1 VGIPS
6 AWLIQGIKVWA
17 LFESPAAAES
27 QSRHTAWWT
36 CSAFSV
42 NAVATTAAGPAH
54 RHQFRRGYPTWRPGD
69 EIFLNPTS
77 RLRVVAV
84 DAGTLTVERVERLD
98 R

>member
-1 VGIPS
+1 MNLLGLLGQRGWRRRRACRTRTPV
-6 AWLIQGIKVWA
+6 
-17 LFESPAAAES
+17 
-27 QSRHTAWWT
+27 
-36 CSAFSV
+36 
-42 NAVATTAAGPAH
+42 
-54 RHQFRRGYPTWRPGD
+54 QFRRGYPTWRPGD